1 VIELTAG
8 EASFG
13 FGILGLSA
21 KEAKGGRAMGF
32 YLNPGNR
39 GFQQS
44 VNSQIYVDRTGV
56 IAYANSA
63 LDTRQKFICVSRPRR
78 FGKSM
83 DAEMLAAYYAC
94 GIDSRALFSP
104 FEIASDPSFEEHLN
118 RHEVLFLNM
127 QDLLSESKD
136 MEGMITLLHARL
148 AKDFM
153 RDYGD
158 AIDADDDI
166 VSMMRGISY
175 ANGTTFVI
183 VIDEWDCIFRVH
195 PHDDEAQRRYL
206 DFLRLFLKDKDYI
219 SLVWMTG
226 ILPIKKY
233 GTHSA
238 LNMFYEFSMTGQGPL
253 AHFTGFTQ
261 NEVAALC
268 ERFGRNLSEMEA
280 WYNGYELK
288 GNTGETFQIYN
299 PRSVVQSLQMN
310 ELSGY
315 WTSTET
321 YEALKVYIELDYDG
335 LRDTV
340 TALLAGEGR
349 TVDPLHFSNDMMTF
363 ASADDVLTLL
373 VHLGYLGYIPTD
385 HRSGTV
391 FIPNGEIREEFL
403 TAMKGGRWPEVMH
416 AVNAS
421 KALLEATWTL
431 DAEAVARAVGNAHL
445 ESAHLT
451 YNSEAALAYTLSLA
465 YYAARD
471 CYTVIRELP
480 TGKGFADLAFIPR
493 RHCPDAPAML
503 IELKW
508 DKGAQTAL
516 AQIKE
521 RRYPDAL
528 AEYRDN
534 LLLVGIS
541 YDKDSREHACV
552 IERHSD

>member
-1 VIELTAG
+1 
-8 EASFG
+8 
-13 FGILGLSA
+13 
-21 KEAKGGRAMGF
+21 MGF

-44 VNSQIYVDRTGV
+44 VNSQIYVDKTGLIV
-56 IAYANSA
+56 YTNSV
-63 LDTRQKFICVSRPRR
+63 LDTEQKFVCVSRPRR

-83 DAEMLAAYYAC
+83 SANMLAAYYAR
-94 GIDSRALFSP
+94 GTDSRELFTS
-104 FEIASDPSFEEHLN
+104 FEIADDPTYDEHLN

-127 QDLLSESKD
+127 QDFLSESKD
-136 MEGMITLLHARL
+136 TEEMIALLRKRL
-148 AKDFM
+148 AKDFV
-153 RDYGD
+153 REYGN
-158 AIDADDDI
+158 AIDANDDI
-166 VSMMRGISY
+166 ISMMRGISQT
-175 ANGTTFVI
+175 NDTTFVI

-195 PHDDEAQRRYL
+195 PRDDEAQRRYL

-253 AHFTGFTQ
+253 ARFTGFTQ
-261 NEVAALC
+261 DEVTELC
-268 ERFGRNLSEMEA
+268 ERFGRSLSEMEA

-288 GNTGETFQIYN
+288 DNTGNTFQAYN

-321 YEALKVYIELDYDG
+321 YEALKAYIELDYDG

-340 TALLAGEGR
+340 TTLLAGER
-349 TVDPLHFSNDMMTF
+349 RVVDISTSENDMTNF

-373 VHLGYLGYIPTD
+373 VHLGYLGYRGLPTD
-385 HRSGTV
+385 DPFEGEV
-391 FIPNGEIREEFL
+391 FIPNREIQREFL
-403 TAMKGGRWPEVMH
+403 TAMKDGRWPEVMR
-416 AVNAS
+416 AVSAS
-421 KALLEATWTL
+421 KALLEATWVG
-431 DAEAVARAVGNAHL
+431 DAEVVARAVEDVHL
-445 ESAHLT
+445 ESAHIT
-451 YNSEAALAYTLSLA
+451 YNSEAALSYTLSLA

-471 CYTVIRELP
+471 YYTVVRELS

-493 RHCPDAPAML
+493 RHRPEAPAML

-516 AQIKE
+516 AQMKD

-528 AEYRDN
+528 VEYKDN

-541 YDKDSREHACV
+541 YDRDSRRHECV
-552 IERHSD
+552 IERHSG